1 MVRALVVLIR
11 WAGVIAVVL
20 AANMASL
27 ALAQTTVD
35 PATRCAQLVAFYDRY
50 GRSRSLNSDGARNHT
65 RIGANIDCERGHYE
79 KGIAIMEDLLRRK
92 AFDVPPPAPPSS
104 VPPLESPEYGASI
117 DGPLYLR
124 ALAAA

>member
-1 MVRALVVLIR
+1 VVQASIALIR
-11 WAGVIAVVL
+11 WTGVIAAVM
-20 AANMASL
+20 AAHMANL

-35 PATRCAQLVAFYDRY
+35 PAARCAQLVAFYDRY
-50 GRSRSLNSDGARNHT
+50 GRSRSLNSDGGRNHT

-104 VPPLESPEYGASI
+104 VPPLESPEYGASL
-117 DGPLYLR
+117 DRSLYLR
-124 ALAAA
+124 SLAGA